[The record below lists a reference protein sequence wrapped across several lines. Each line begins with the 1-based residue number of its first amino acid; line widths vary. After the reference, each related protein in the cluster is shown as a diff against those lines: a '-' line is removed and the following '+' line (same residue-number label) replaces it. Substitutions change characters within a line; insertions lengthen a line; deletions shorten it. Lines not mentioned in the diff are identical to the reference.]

1 LQHFCLALSIGY
13 RADFFSR
20 PAHIQDEMMVTTP
33 MQPKEQASRCLEDA
47 RKAMEIEAEA
57 IAQSAKRLDGNLAR
71 AVDLILD
78 GSGKLVVTGLGKS
91 GLVARKIVATLCSTG
106 TPAVFLHA
114 AEASHGDLGIYV
126 PGDLTLMVSKSGT
139 TKELLHLI
147 PFLREL
153 PSPRIGILGRCN
165 SPLAAE
171 MDVVLDASV
180 EREADPENLAPTA
193 SATVAL
199 SLGHALAIALMRARN
214 FSSADFR
221 RFHPGGHLGRSLRIT
236 VRQVLHGRDQVAWA
250 ELGSSLKHVVIGMTR
265 HPLGAACVVDSSG
278 TLAGVITDGDLRR
291 ALQAHDDI
299 RDLCAADVMT
309 INPVTIGPDALLL
322 DALRL
327 MEDRPSQISVLPVV
341 DPASGQCL
349 GLIRLHDIYRAELD

>member
-1 LQHFCLALSIGY
+1 MIGY
-13 RADFFSR
+13 DPMHAQEQPSR
-20 PAHIQDEMMVTTP
+20 W
-33 MQPKEQASRCLEDA
+33 LEAA

-57 IAQSAKRLDGNLAR
+57 IARSAQRLDAGLSR

-78 GSGKLVVTGLGKS
+78 GPGKVVVTGLGKS

-114 AEASHGDLGIYV
+114 AEAAHGDLGIYA
-126 PGDLTLMVSKSGT
+126 PGDLTLMVSKSGAT
-139 TKELLHLI
+139 RELLHLI
-147 PFLREL
+147 PFLRDL
-153 PSPRIGILGRCN
+153 PSRRIGILGKTN

-199 SLGHALAIALMRARN
+199 SLGHALSVALMRARN
-214 FSSADFR
+214 FSPADFR
-221 RFHPGGHLGRSLRIT
+221 RFHPGGHLGRSLRLT
-236 VRQVLHGRDQVAWA
+236 VREVLHGRDEVASA
-250 ELGSSLKHVVIGMTR
+250 HLEDSLKHVVIGMTR
-265 HPLGAACVVDSSG
+265 HPWGAACVLDSAG
-278 TLAGVITDGDLRR
+278 ALAGLITDGDLRR

-299 RDLCAADVMT
+299 RSLSAAQVMT
-309 INPVTIGPDALLL
+309 ANPVTISPDALLL

-341 DPASGQCL
+341 NPVSRQCL
-349 GLIRLHDIYRAELD
+349 GLIRLHDIYRAEL